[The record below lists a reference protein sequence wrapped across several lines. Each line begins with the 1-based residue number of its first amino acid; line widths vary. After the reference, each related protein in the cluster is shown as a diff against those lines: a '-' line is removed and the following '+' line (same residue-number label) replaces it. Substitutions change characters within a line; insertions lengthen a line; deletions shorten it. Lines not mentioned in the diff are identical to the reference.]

1 MFMNNDFIKRELRY
15 ILDKSWEFLV
25 LDYSNTNKDKK
36 DSTKLSKEIIFDTK
50 SEIDIIN
57 IISELYFVQTLCELQ
72 KNKEQT
78 ENINYERVREQTENT
93 SYKRLKALREISY
106 HHRNLLF
113 LKKFFIIR
121 LEHCLSSWDDFQ
133 NRFTRLPAYLLINH
147 GFLSNELLKI
157 LDSHKDESNN
167 NKSRELCILIALF
180 SLLLCKNTTNATF
193 RDSYTTIH
201 KFYVPRK
208 LYKAHRPAAL
218 ELLFFDEAKNI
229 IDAFNSHIRDC
240 QTSILKLATKKEVQI
255 FNKTF
260 NVDNFYKSLTEALKN
275 NLNKQNKTN
284 NQAPN
289 LENYLDEGIS
299 CYSCMTVNKT
309 TYFSINGINDST
321 PTAGS
326 NLDSVIKCLESIL
339 NSNTNQK
346 FEYVPIPDNTRY
358 YSADQKYITYK
369 DFKDFKD
376 TKNSQDKNLND
387 CNRMFTCCEK
397 KLIAKLFNL
406 NLDINEAIEI
416 ITSKPPCALCQR
428 AFNAIIADDK
438 CKYVIYPKYGEAWT
452 QLDIEKYD
460 RLTTE
465 LIKSTKCKH
474 PTMRYLSSKRKFL
487 YNINIKKKWWK
498 IKCQSKF
505 YRKRPI
511 IRYLSSN
518 HKFLYNTNI
527 KKKWKKIKYQRK
539 LYH

>member
-1 MFMNNDFIKRELRY
+1 MFMNNDLKDGDIMS
-15 ILDKSWEFLV
+15 ILNESWEFLV

-36 DSTKLSKEIIFDTK
+36 DSTELSKEIIFDTK

-78 ENINYERVREQTENT
+78 ENTNYERIKEQTENT
-93 SYKRLKALREISY
+93 SYERLKALREISY

-121 LEHCLSSWDDFQ
+121 LKHCLSSWDYFQ
-133 NRFTRLPAYLLINH
+133 NKFTRLPAYLLINH

-157 LDSHKDESNN
+157 LDSRKDKANN

-193 RDSYTTIH
+193 RDSYKTIH
-201 KFYVPRK
+201 KFYTPRR
-208 LYKAHRPAAL
+208 LYETHRTAAL
-218 ELLFFDEAKNI
+218 EELFLREAKNI

-240 QTSILKLATKKEVQI
+240 QTSILKLVTEKEVQI

-260 NVDNFYKSLTEALKN
+260 NVNNFYDSLIAALKN
-275 NLNKQNKTN
+275 KQIDLNEATKGKG
-284 NQAPN
+284 QAPN
-289 LENYLDEGIS
+289 LKKYLDEEIN
-299 CYSCMTVNKT
+299 CYSCMTIVDT
-309 TYFSINGINDST
+309 TYFTINEINDST
-321 PTAGS
+321 LTTGS
-326 NLDSVIKCLESIL
+326 NLYSVIKCLESIL

-346 FEYVPIPDNTRY
+346 FEYVPISDNTRY

-376 TKNSQDKNLND
+376 TKNSQDKNLKYNKNRY
-387 CNRMFTCCEK
+387 NRMFTCCEK

-406 NLDINEAIEI
+406 KPNINKTIEI

-438 CKYVIYPKYGEAWT
+438 CKYVIYPKYGESWA

-460 RLTTE
+460 RLTTV
-465 LIKSTKCKH
+465 IKST
-474 PTMRYLSSKRKFL
+474 
-487 YNINIKKKWWK
+487 N
-498 IKCQSKF
+498 
-505 YRKRPI
+505 
-511 IRYLSSN
+511 
-518 HKFLYNTNI
+518 NTNPGLT
-527 KKKWKKIKYQRK
+527 KKP
-539 LYH
+539 

>member
-1 MFMNNDFIKRELRY
+1 MFMINDFIKRELRY
-15 ILDKSWEFLV
+15 MLDKSWEFLV

-36 DSTKLSKEIIFDTK
+36 DSTKLSKKIIFDTK

-57 IISELYFVQTLCELQ
+57 IISELYFVQTFCELQ

-78 ENINYERVREQTENT
+78 ENISYE
-93 SYKRLKALREISY
+93 KLKALREISY

-121 LEHCLSSWDDFQ
+121 LEHCLSSWDDSQ
-133 NRFTRLPAYLLINH
+133 NRFTRHPSYLLINH

-157 LDSHKDESNN
+157 LDSHKNEANN
-167 NKSRELCILIALF
+167 NNNESRELYILIALF
-180 SLLLCKNTTNATF
+180 SLLLCENTTNATF
-193 RDSYTTIH
+193 R
-201 KFYVPRK
+201 RK
-208 LYKAHRPAAL
+208 YSFNHNIPEEAVKV
-218 ELLFFDEAKNI
+218 LLNEAENI
-229 IDAFNSHIRDC
+229 IRAFDSNIRDC
-240 QTSILKLATKKEVQI
+240 QTSILKLAREKEVQI
-255 FNKTF
+255 FNETF
-260 NVDNFYKSLTEALKN
+260 NVDNFYESLTAALDNKQID
-275 NLNKQNKTN
+275 LNKQNKTN

-289 LENYLDEGIS
+289 FKKYINKKS
-299 CYSCMTVNKT
+299 NCYSCMTVNKI
-309 TYFSINGINDST
+309 TYFTINRINDST
-321 PTAGS
+321 PATGS

-369 DFKDFKD
+369 DFRDFKD
-376 TKNSQDKNLND
+376 TKNIQDKNLKYNKNRY
-387 CNRMFTCCEK
+387 NRMFTCCEK

-406 NLDINEAIEI
+406 NPDTNEAIEI

-438 CKYVIYPKYGEAWT
+438 CKYVIYPKYGETWT
-452 QLDIEKYD
+452 QLDIEEYD

-487 YNINIKKKWWK
+487 YNINIKK
-498 IKCQSKF
+498 
-505 YRKRPI
+505 
-511 IRYLSSN
+511 N
-518 HKFLYNTNI
+518 
-527 KKKWKKIKYQRK
+527 
-539 LYH
+539 

>member
-1 MFMNNDFIKRELRY
+1 MFMNNDLIKRELMN
-15 ILDKSWEFLV
+15 ILDRSWKFKN

-57 IISELYFVQTLCELQ
+57 IISELYFVQTFCELQ

-78 ENINYERVREQTENT
+78 ENT
-93 SYKRLKALREISY
+93 SYERLKALREISY

-121 LEHCLSSWDDFQ
+121 LKHCLPSLDDSQ

-157 LDSHKDESNN
+157 LDSHKDEANNN

-180 SLLLCKNTTNATF
+180 SLLLCKNTKNATF

-201 KFYVPRK
+201 KFYAPRR
-208 LYKAHRPAAL
+208 LYKATL

-240 QTSILKLATKKEVQI
+240 QTSILKLATEKEVQI

-260 NVDNFYKSLTEALKN
+260 NVDNFYESLTEALKN
-275 NLNKQNKTN
+275 KQEDLNKQNKTN
-284 NQAPN
+284 KQEPN
-289 LENYLDEGIS
+289 FEKYVDKGIN
-299 CYSCMTVNKT
+299 CYSCMTVNKI
-309 TYFSINGINDST
+309 TYFTINEINDST
-321 PTAGS
+321 PATGS

-376 TKNSQDKNLND
+376 TKNSQDKNLNN

-406 NLDINEAIEI
+406 NPDTNEAIEI

-438 CKYVIYPKYGEAWT
+438 CKYVIYPKYGESWA

-460 RLTTE
+460 RLTTI
-465 LIKSTKCKH
+465 IKST
-474 PTMRYLSSKRKFL
+474 
-487 YNINIKKKWWK
+487 N
-498 IKCQSKF
+498 
-505 YRKRPI
+505 
-511 IRYLSSN
+511 
-518 HKFLYNTNI
+518 NTNPRLT
-527 KKKWKKIKYQRK
+527 KKP
-539 LYH
+539 

>member
-1 MFMNNDFIKRELRY
+1 MINDLIKRKLMD
-15 ILDKSWEFLV
+15 ILDKSWEFKN

-36 DSTKLSKEIIFDTK
+36 DSTELSKKIIFDTK
-50 SEIDIIN
+50 LEIDIIN
-57 IISELYFVQTLCELQ
+57 IISELYFVQTFCELQ
-72 KNKEQT
+72 KNKEQ
-78 ENINYERVREQTENT
+78 IENT
-93 SYKRLKALREISY
+93 SYKRLKELREISY

-121 LEHCLSSWDDFQ
+121 LKNLYPWDGFQ
-133 NRFTRLPAYLLINH
+133 NRFTCHPPYLLINH

-157 LDSHKDESNN
+157 LDSHKDEAN
-167 NKSRELCILIALF
+167 NKSRELYILIALF
-180 SLLLCKNTTNATF
+180 SLLLCKNTSNATF
-193 RDSYTTIH
+193 RRRYS
-201 KFYVPRK
+201 FYYDGPHEEAVK
-208 LYKAHRPAAL
+208 VLL
-218 ELLFFDEAKNI
+218 EEAENI
-229 IDAFNSHIRDC
+229 IRAFNSNIRDC
-240 QTSILKLATKKEVQI
+240 QTSILKLATEKEVQV

-260 NVDNFYKSLTEALKN
+260 NVDNFYKSLTAALENKQTD
-275 NLNKQNKTN
+275 LNKQNKTN
-284 NQAPN
+284 KQAPN
-289 LENYLDEGIS
+289 LKKHLDKEIN
-299 CYSCMTVNKT
+299 CYSCMTVNKI
-309 TYFSINGINDST
+309 TYFTINEINDST
-321 PTAGS
+321 PTTGS
-326 NLDSVIKCLESIL
+326 NLDSIIKCLESIL

-369 DFKDFKD
+369 DFKDFKA
-376 TKNSQDKNLND
+376 TKNSQDKNLNE

-438 CKYVIYPKYGEAWT
+438 CKYVVYPKYGESWT

-527 KKKWKKIKYQRK
+527 KKRWKKIKCQSK